1 MYEIIADEKEDK
13 ATQAKN
19 ERFVN
24 NALDSLIDFR
34 NATNTKK
41 NPEMKIPVKLLILLK
56 KSSTLTNNKKVR
68 NENNNS

>member
-24 NALDSLIDFR
+24 NAL
-34 NATNTKK
+34 ATNRKK